1 MKYNLHHVFYFNIRL
16 LFFSLTQ
23 YILAWTKHT
32 SVPLLIDKQPEQT
45 NMRLKKQKQIE
56 IVSTH
61 TDPVFDTFSKLGK
74 EKIKNPYLL
83 IKKMEKVNKI

>member
-1 MKYNLHHVFYFNIRL
+1 
-16 LFFSLTQ
+16 
-23 YILAWTKHT
+23 
-32 SVPLLIDKQPEQT
+32 
-45 NMRLKKQKQIE
+45 MRLKKQKQIE
-56 IVSTH
+56 IVNTH